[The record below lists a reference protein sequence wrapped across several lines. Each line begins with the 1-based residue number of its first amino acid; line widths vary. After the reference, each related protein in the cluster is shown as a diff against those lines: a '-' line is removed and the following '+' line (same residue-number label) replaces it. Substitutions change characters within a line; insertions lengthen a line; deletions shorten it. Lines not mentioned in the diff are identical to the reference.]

1 MNKFIRDN
9 WKWLLI
15 GILGTL
21 IVMPALTQLLI
32 NVDTSNKGSDDGWLG
47 FWGGYLGA
55 IIGVAGAIFVVQ
67 IQLNEDKKGRE
78 AEKID
83 NTYFNLLSMHNEQKN
98 ILIGV
103 NIFEIIYLNFKKE
116 LEIQLLDEGLDFF
129 YSKKVIISEML
140 QDLLSAYKKNIENQE
155 GKISPEFLERWK
167 RKKRGEM
174 FSDEYPVTEES
185 RLYEDLCW
193 SLIEIKEIEKFLIDV
208 ENKRINHFSDK
219 IFKGVDGVYEELD
232 KHIDRSRSIQW
243 DIPDELSKLKVTLRN
258 FQFGHIELL
267 PNDRKRKAIELA
279 INTYYSE
286 IGAYF
291 RIFHRIIK
299 YINDKVKDEETKKD
313 YLDFLR
319 ATINEKEMLVIFYNA
334 AYTERGK
341 ELLKE
346 IRKTTFFGEHQDLLE
361 NRTVQYFNSDSLIW
375 KSEDL
380 KIMREF
386 GKK

>member
-1 MNKFIRDN
+1 MKKFIKDN
-9 WKWLLI
+9 WIKVLFGFLFA
-15 GILGTL
+15 
-21 IVMPALTQLLI
+21 MPALTQLLI

-67 IQLNEDKKGRE
+67 IQLNDDKEGRE

-103 NIFEIIYLNFKKE
+103 NIFEMIYLKFKKE

-129 YSKKVIISEML
+129 YSKKGIISDML
-140 QDLLSAYKKNIENQE
+140 QELISAYKKNIENKE
-155 GKISPEFLERWK
+155 GKISAEFLERWE

-174 FSDEYPVTEES
+174 FSDGHPVTEES
-185 RLYEDLCW
+185 MLYEDLCW
-193 SLIEIKEIEKFLIDV
+193 SLIEIKEIEKFLEDI
-208 ENKRINHFSDK
+208 ENKKINHFSDK

-232 KHIDRSRSIQW
+232 KHIERSRGIQW
-243 DIPDELSKLKVTLRN
+243 DIPDELSKLKMTLEN

-267 PNDRKRKAIELA
+267 PDDRKRKGIELA
-279 INTYYSE
+279 INAYYSE
-286 IGAYF
+286 IGSYF

-299 YINDKVKDEETKKD
+299 YINDKVTDEETKKD
-313 YLDFLR
+313 YLGFLR

-334 AYTERGK
+334 TYTERGK
-341 ELLKE
+341 GLLKE
-346 IRKTTFFGEHQDLLE
+346 IRKTTFFGENYELLE
-361 NRTVQYFNSDSLIW
+361 EGPVQHFNSESLIW
-375 KSEDL
+375 KSNDL
-380 KIMREF
+380 EVMRGF
-386 GKK
+386 GK